1 MVGLAEATRALR
13 LQRGWTLEEAAER
26 ADVAVRHWQM
36 LESGSSNPTAA
47 TLLRVARGFG
57 VPVYALF
64 PSGEGVAPERPMP
77 AAERETVS
85 SDEAVAAAVRWQRV
99 QRDWSQAEL
108 AARAGLSQ
116 GAVQSVEAATKS
128 PTLRTLDAIASSLD
142 VTSRDLL
149 EPLMTDPRSR
159 TLAKR
164 T

>member
-1 MVGLAEATRALR
+1 
-13 LQRGWTLEEAAER
+13 
-26 ADVAVRHWQM
+26 M

-64 PSGEGVAPERPMP
+64 PSGEGVATERPMP

>member
-1 MVGLAEATRALR
+1 MSTRA
-13 LQRGWTLEEAAER
+13 
-26 ADVAVRHWQM
+26 
-36 LESGSSNPTAA
+36 
-47 TLLRVARGFG
+47 
-57 VPVYALF
+57 
-64 PSGEGVAPERPMP
+64 GEL
-77 AAERETVS
+77 RETVS